1 MSLPVG
7 RYSIEKSSDPDKF
20 FYIEITSG
28 ALMTLRPLDREEVG
42 WHNFTVLAMEM
53 STSPTVGLLGG
64 GGATL

>member
-1 MSLPVG
+1 MG

-20 FYIEITSG
+20 FYIDLTSG
-28 ALMTLRPLDREEVG
+28 ALMTVRPLDREEVG

-53 STSPTVGLLGG
+53 STSPSVVLLGG

>member
-1 MSLPVG
+1 MSFSVG

-53 STSPTVGLLGG
+53 STLLSVVLLGG